1 MTSNVVS
8 TGLKKNR
15 KLKNDKMKKSILIL
29 CVLLMAAIPSACTES
44 HKTPPE
50 LDKPQPGP
58 HPDPKPEPSEGKE
71 KMLWFDAEANFQ
83 RFSTQAGIIAM
94 LDKTQEAGFNK
105 IVVDVKPV
113 EGDVLYK
120 SEFMTQ
126 ATTIGSVNVAD
137 RGWDYLQFFLDEA
150 HKRNLKVTV
159 STTVFPM
166 GMPSTRQGPAYRGT
180 TWKGKTCMQY
190 KPEGMV
196 DIKDDPT
203 KVAAFLNPV
212 LPEVQEFALRFIRE
226 IVTNYDFDAYALDYC
241 RFPDYQSDFSEA
253 SKEAF
258 EKYIGGLVETW
269 PGDVFTYNASGERV
283 PGKYYKEWW
292 EFRSMI
298 IHDFVARVRKEIKA
312 IKPDVKL
319 EYWAASWWGALYAN
333 GQNWASKA
341 FRPLTDQDAWSFNS
355 WCSINYHQTGFAD
368 QLDTFLL
375 GTYLPRVYG
384 PDDGESIEYGINRA
398 ERFLL
403 NACTYYATV
412 DCSQKTFDIEEAC
425 YYCLK
430 RTAGLM
436 VFDIVHVINNDMWAA
451 IKRGIDRYEAEAATE

>member
-1 MTSNVVS
+1 
-8 TGLKKNR
+8 
-15 KLKNDKMKKSILIL
+15 
-29 CVLLMAAIPSACTES
+29 
-44 HKTPPE
+44 
-50 LDKPQPGP
+50 
-58 HPDPKPEPSEGKE
+58 
-71 KMLWFDAEANFQ
+71 
-83 RFSTQAGIIAM
+83 
-94 LDKTQEAGFNK
+94 
-105 IVVDVKPV
+105 
-113 EGDVLYK
+113 
-120 SEFMTQ
+120 
-126 ATTIGSVNVAD
+126 
-137 RGWDYLQFFLDEA
+137 
-150 HKRNLKVTV
+150 
-159 STTVFPM
+159 
-166 GMPSTRQGPAYRGT
+166 
-180 TWKGKTCMQY
+180 
-190 KPEGMV
+190 
-196 DIKDDPT
+196 
-203 KVAAFLNPV
+203 
-212 LPEVQEFALRFIRE
+212 
-226 IVTNYDFDAYALDYC
+226 
-241 RFPDYQSDFSEA
+241 
-253 SKEAF
+253 
-258 EKYIGGLVETW
+258 
-269 PGDVFTYNASGERV
+269 
-283 PGKYYKEWW
+283 
-292 EFRSMI
+292 MI

-319 EYWAASWWGALYAN
+319 EYWAASWWGTLYAN

-451 IKRGIDRYEAEAATE
+451 IKRGIDRYEAETATESVSYTHLTLPTKLEV

>member
-1 MTSNVVS
+1 
-8 TGLKKNR
+8 
-15 KLKNDKMKKSILIL
+15 
-29 CVLLMAAIPSACTES
+29 
-44 HKTPPE
+44 
-50 LDKPQPGP
+50 
-58 HPDPKPEPSEGKE
+58 
-71 KMLWFDAEANFQ
+71 
-83 RFSTQAGIIAM
+83 
-94 LDKTQEAGFNK
+94 
-105 IVVDVKPV
+105 
-113 EGDVLYK
+113 
-120 SEFMTQ
+120 
-126 ATTIGSVNVAD
+126 
-137 RGWDYLQFFLDEA
+137 
-150 HKRNLKVTV
+150 
-159 STTVFPM
+159 
-166 GMPSTRQGPAYRGT
+166 
-180 TWKGKTCMQY
+180 MQY

-451 IKRGIDRYEAEAATE
+451 IKRGIDRYEAETATE

>member
-1 MTSNVVS
+1 M
-8 TGLKKNR
+8 R
-15 KLKNDKMKKSILIL
+15 KTILIL
-29 CVLLMAAIPSACTES
+29 CTLLTTTLLACSES
-44 HKTPPE
+44 HQTPPGLATDE
-50 LDKPQPGP
+50 PDPT
-58 HPDPKPEPSEGKE
+58 PDPKPEPTGKKE

-83 RFSTQAGIIAM
+83 RFSTQAGIIEM
-94 LDKTQEAGFNK
+94 LDKTVEAGFNK

-113 EGDVLYK
+113 EGDVLYE
-120 SEFMTQ
+120 SAFMTQ
-126 ATTIGSVNVAD
+126 ATAIGSVTVPSRD
-137 RGWDYLQFFLDEA
+137 WDYLQFFLDEA

-159 STTVFPM
+159 STTIFPM
-166 GMPSTRQGPAYRGT
+166 GMPSTRQGPAYRDSR
-180 TWKGKTCMQY
+180 WNGKTCLQH

-196 DIKDDPT
+196 DIKNDPS

-212 LPEVQEFALRFIRE
+212 LPEVQDFALRIIRE

-241 RFPDYQSDFSEA
+241 RFPDYQSDFSQA

-258 EKYIGGLVETW
+258 EQYIGGQIDTW
-269 PGDVFTYNASGERV
+269 PGDVFSYDAKGERV
-283 PGKYYKEWW
+283 PGRYYKQWW

-298 IHDFVARVRKEIKA
+298 IRDFVARVRTEIKA

-333 GQNWASKA
+333 GQNWASKS
-341 FRPLTDQDAWSFNS
+341 FRPLSDPEAGYFSP
-355 WCSINYHQTGFAD
+355 WCSATYHTTGFAD

-384 PDDGESIEYGINRA
+384 PNDGESIEFGINRA
-398 ERFLL
+398 HRMIL

-412 DCSQKTFDIEEAC
+412 DCSQRDFDIEEAC

-451 IKRGIDRYEAEAATE
+451 IKRGIDRYEAEQAAE

>member
-1 MTSNVVS
+1 M
-8 TGLKKNR
+8 R
-15 KLKNDKMKKSILIL
+15 KTILIL
-29 CVLLMAAIPSACTES
+29 CTLLTATLIFACSES
-44 HKTPPE
+44 HQTPPGLATDE
-50 LDKPQPGP
+50 PDPT
-58 HPDPKPEPSEGKE
+58 PDPKPEPTGEKE

-83 RFSTQAGIIAM
+83 RFSTQAGIIEM
-94 LDKTQEAGFNK
+94 LDKTVEAGFNK

-113 EGDVLYK
+113 EGDVLYE
-120 SEFMTQ
+120 SAFMTQ
-126 ATTIGSVNVAD
+126 ATAIGSVTVPSRD
-137 RGWDYLQFFLDEA
+137 WDYLQFFLDEA

-159 STTVFPM
+159 STTIFPM
-166 GMPSTRQGPAYRGT
+166 GMPSTRQGPAYCDSR
-180 TWKGKTCMQY
+180 WNGKTCLQY

-196 DIKDDPT
+196 DIKNDPS

-212 LPEVQEFALRFIRE
+212 LPEVQDFALRIIRE

-241 RFPDYQSDFSEA
+241 RFPDYQSDFSQA
-253 SKEAF
+253 SREAF
-258 EKYIGGLVETW
+258 EQYIGGQIDTW
-269 PGDVFTYNASGERV
+269 PGDVFTYDAKGERV
-283 PGKYYKEWW
+283 PGRYYKQWW
-292 EFRSMI
+292 EFRSMVI
-298 IHDFVARVRKEIKA
+298 RDFVARVRTEIKA

-333 GQNWASKA
+333 GQNWASTS
-341 FRPLTDQDAWSFNS
+341 FRPLSDPEAGYFAP
-355 WCSINYHQTGFAD
+355 WCSTTYHTTGFAD

-384 PDDGESIEYGINRA
+384 PNDGESIEFGINRA
-398 ERFLL
+398 HRMIL

-412 DCSQKTFDIEEAC
+412 DCSQRDFDIEEAS

-451 IKRGIDRYEAEAATE
+451 IKRGIDRYEAEQAAE

>member
-58 HPDPKPEPSEGKE
+58 NPDPKPEPSEGKE

-298 IHDFVARVRKEIKA
+298 IHDFVARVRTLGVRSITTRPVSP
-312 IKPDVKL
+312 I
-319 EYWAASWWGALYAN
+319 SSTRSCWG
-333 GQNWASKA
+333 
-341 FRPLTDQDAWSFNS
+341 PT
-355 WCSINYHQTGFAD
+355 C
-368 QLDTFLL
+368 
-375 GTYLPRVYG
+375 P
-384 PDDGESIEYGINRA
+384 
-398 ERFLL
+398 
-403 NACTYYATV
+403 ACTDPTTASRSNTV
-412 DCSQKTFDIEEAC
+412 STVPSASCSTPVPITRRWIARRRHSTSRKPAI
-425 YYCLK
+425 
-430 RTAGLM
+430 TASNARPG
-436 VFDIVHVINNDMWAA
+436 
-451 IKRGIDRYEAEAATE
+451 